1 MATTYLND
9 PLYASHYCEE
19 NVYQLAKSFLAHA
32 DLSSE
37 SGFVVFVSNA
47 TKSTPIWCQKLSE
60 DDNPV
65 VWDYHVIF
73 VVKSHDKRTGSIVVD
88 LDTKLGY
95 PVDFGAYVIKSFQ
108 PQRALLPEYQQ

>member
-1 MATTYLND
+1 MAKSYLND
-9 PLYASHYCEE
+9 LLYASHYCEE

-37 SGFVVFVSNA
+37 RGFVVFISNPH
-47 TKSTPIWCQKLSE
+47 KSTPIWCQKLSE
-60 DDNPV
+60 DDSPV

-73 VVKSHDKRTGSIVVD
+73 IVKCVDKSTGSIVID
-88 LDTKLGY
+88 QDTKLGY